1 METNTVIISVERY
14 EELRAHEEFA
24 KDPEKN
30 CLVLYRGGEWYQLRT
45 GDSQL
50 NEITKRVND
59 LVGIFDKHDKEVYEL
74 EQGVKN
80 FKVVLDHVKKMSCRE
95 FRQWKKQ
102 NA

>member
-14 EELRAHEEFA
+14 EELRAFEEFA

-30 CLVLYRGGEWYQLRT
+30 CLVWYRGGEHYALRT

-50 NEITKRVND
+50 KEITKRVND
-59 LVGIFDKHDKEVYEL
+59 LVGICDKHDKETYEL
-74 EQGVKN
+74 EQGVRN
-80 FKVVLDHVKKMSCRE
+80 FKAVLDSVKGMSFRE
-95 FRQWKKQ
+95 FRKWKKQ

>member
-14 EELRAHEEFA
+14 EELRAFEEFA

-30 CLVLYRGGEWYQLRT
+30 CLVWYRGGEHYALRT

-50 NEITKRVND
+50 KEITKRVND
-59 LVGIFDKHDKEVYEL
+59 LVGICDKHDKKVDGL
-74 EQGVKN
+74 EDRVAILSITVN
-80 FKVVLDHVKKMSCRE
+80 SVKKMSCRE